1 MLFGQ
6 EFVESQGK
14 MMARVF
20 EKLLSRH
27 PEQIQAAI
35 EQFSCLSAIDNN
47 QDVQFLGDAPSAFL
61 NKKIFIIAGRTIC
74 IGTSYNMKQKQSYIN
89 RLFLL
94 CGEDVHQFQIVDQDG
109 ETPIIQSRS
118 PRSSINKKEGWMLF
132 QPSFLYDKI

>member
-1 MLFGQ
+1 MADLANCKYMLFGQ

-35 EQFSCLSAIDNN
+35 EQFSCLSAIDYN

-61 NKKIFIIAGRTIC
+61 NKKTFIIAGRTIC
-74 IGTSYNMKQKQSYIN
+74 IGTSYNMKQ
-89 RLFLL
+89 
-94 CGEDVHQFQIVDQDG
+94 
-109 ETPIIQSRS
+109 
-118 PRSSINKKEGWMLF
+118 
-132 QPSFLYDKI
+132 

>member
-1 MLFGQ
+1 MADLANCKYMLFGQ

-35 EQFSCLSAIDNN
+35 EQFSCLSAIDYN

-61 NKKIFIIAGRTIC
+61 NKKTFIIAGRTIC
-74 IGTSYNMKQKQSYIN
+74 IGTSLYFTNPLVMSQPA
-89 RLFLL
+89 RLLSDSSLLPFLL
-94 CGEDVHQFQIVDQDG
+94 N
-109 ETPIIQSRS
+109 RS
-118 PRSSINKKEGWMLF
+118 LA
-132 QPSFLYDKI
+132 LV